1 MNEHEAHLNLVWHIR
16 DILMDL
22 ANDGTEE
29 NVAELYDAMTDTAEI
44 IIDALNLT
52 IKEVNGKE
60 LTVGLTLPSE

>member
-22 ANDGTEE
+22 ANDGSEE
-29 NVAELYDAMTDTAEI
+29 SVAELYDAMTDTAEI

-52 IKEVNGKE
+52 IKHVDGRE
-60 LTVGLTLPSE
+60 LTVTLTLPND